1 MSDEQVTGAS
11 MPEGIEVDKHSA
23 YFGITD
29 SSDLIERLAQTDR
42 LNGLGEFLT
51 LSSDLLLKQP
61 NLDLD
66 TTAARLQVEAGEMYW
81 LLSGPFQLLSWT
93 DPIRY
98 YLGMEDSE
106 GNPGGPD
113 PGLSGNE
120 ISSLDSFND
129 PFRLLRMLAIGH
141 VVGGLQEL
149 DQYIANFEAW
159 MRDVSANRIRFIAL
173 QKQLDQTLATTMSGG
188 EASSLSA
195 LTGGPVVRVE
205 VKTPEGLPEP
215 TPEPAPAAETPAPT
229 PAPSPAP
236 AQTPAATPAPTPAPE
251 PTAAGV
257 SIADAFDVATQ
268 PAATAAPA
276 PAPAPA
282 TAAPAPVETPPTPVE
297 PEITAPP
304 AEPAL
309 TPAPAPTPDQAPAP
323 VTTAAPAEPPVATL
337 APKRAPISA
346 TPAPAP
352 AQQPVAPAP
361 TMAGAASNFASA
373 FAAPA
378 APAPV
383 EQTPARSGRV
393 RGAGLPGV
401 HHVVQTGLFCATCSI
416 GVEHHWRMCPIC
428 SSKL

>member
-215 TPEPAPAAETPAPT
+215 TPEPAPAAETPAP
-229 PAPSPAP
+229 APSPAP